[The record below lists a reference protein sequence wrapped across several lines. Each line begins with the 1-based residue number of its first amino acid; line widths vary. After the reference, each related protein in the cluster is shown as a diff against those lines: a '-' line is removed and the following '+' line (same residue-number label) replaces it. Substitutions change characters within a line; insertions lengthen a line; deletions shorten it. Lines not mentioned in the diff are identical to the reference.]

1 MLASIHQE
9 EIAMSTVA
17 FSIPEDVRAMR
28 EGLHAFVKAE
38 VLDLPRKKNKEM
50 FEDQPQLY
58 REDGCFSEKLL
69 LLIGEVRRT
78 DSEAGNVW

>member
-38 VLDLPRKKNKEM
+38 VLTCHEKTKRCWRINPNFIGRMGVSPKN
-50 FEDQPQLY
+50 F
-58 REDGCFSEKLL
+58 CC
-69 LLIGEVRRT
+69 
-78 DSEAGNVW
+78 

>member
-38 VLDLPRKKNKEM
+38 VLTCHEKDKEM

-58 REDGCFSEKLL
+58 REDGRFSEKLL

-78 DSEAGNVW
+78 ASEAGNVW

>member
-38 VLDLPRKKNKEM
+38 VLTCHEKKNKEM
-50 FEDQPQLY
+50 LEDQPQLY
-58 REDGCFSEKLL
+58 REDGRLCEKLL

-78 DSEAGNVW
+78 ASEAGNVL